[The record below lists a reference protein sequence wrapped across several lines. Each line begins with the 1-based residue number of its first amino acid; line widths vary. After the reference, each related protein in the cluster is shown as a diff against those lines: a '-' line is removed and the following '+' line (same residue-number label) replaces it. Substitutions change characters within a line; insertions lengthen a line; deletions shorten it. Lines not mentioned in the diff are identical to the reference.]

1 MADDYKEMGMLDQYD
16 EQLLDDR
23 DYRPLNID
31 QRFEAERKM
40 QERDRRERR
49 AGAFG
54 MSESD
59 GEEGTGSGSL
69 TLRKAAIRFTV
80 AFLTI
85 ELSSTPFSFT
95 PFVPLQ
101 TS

>member
-59 GEEGTGSGSL
+59 GEDGTGSGSL
-69 TLRKAAIRFTV
+69 TQRNCSYVHCRISNHRTIIHPLFFT
-80 AFLTI
+80 L
-85 ELSSTPFSFT
+85 
-95 PFVPLQ
+95 FVPLQ
-101 TS
+101 IL

>member
-1 MADDYKEMGMLDQYD
+1 MLGEDMADDYREMGMLDQYD

-31 QRFEAERKM
+31 ERFEAERKM
-40 QERDRRERR
+40 QERDRKERR

-59 GEEGTGSGSL
+59 GEDDTGSGSYL
-69 TLRKAAIRFTV
+69 LYCPHVMLSHSYHSNISSSSVHFFTQ
-80 AFLTI
+80 I
-85 ELSSTPFSFT
+85 
-95 PFVPLQ
+95 
-101 TS
+101 